1 MNSGGNA
8 TVIVTGAAGGLG
20 RAMTAGLLAAGRS
33 VVAVDI
39 EAARSALNSMV
50 EDAGRAGAGDR
61 IAPILGDVCSEDDC
75 ARVVREAISRFGA
88 VDVLVNNAGLGM
100 GSIGNEAFTT
110 GLRFYEIPQ
119 RGWRSLIDTNVTGPF
134 LMASAIAPHLI
145 ANGWGRII
153 NITTSYQTML
163 KAKWSPYGPSKAA
176 LEAASAIWS
185 TDLEGTGVSVNVLV
199 PGGAADT
206 ALVPW
211 EVVKD
216 RSNLVEPSVMVAPV
230 VWLTSRDSDG
240 VTGKRVIGKDW
251 NPADAIA
258 ANVARAVS
266 PAAWRVSGWGRADG
280 KGA

>member
-1 MNSGGNA
+1 MNSSGNA
-8 TVIVTGAAGGLG
+8 TVIMTGAAGGLG

-39 EAARSALNSMV
+39 EAARSALNSVV
-50 EDAGRAGAGDR
+50 EDARRAGAGDR
-61 IAPILGDVCSEDDC
+61 IVPIVGSVCSDADC

-100 GSIGNEAFTT
+100 GSIDNAAFTT

-119 RGWRSLIDTNVTGPF
+119 RGWRTLIDTNVTGPF
-134 LMASAIAPHLI
+134 LMASAVAPYLI

-153 NITTSYQTML
+153 NVTTSYQTMI
-163 KAKWSPYGPSKAA
+163 KPKWAPYGPSKAA

-230 VWLTSRDSDG
+230 VWLTSPASDG
-240 VTGKRVIGKDW
+240 MTGKRVIGKDW
-251 NPADAIA
+251 DPAATAA
-258 ANVARAVS
+258 ANVAHAVS

-280 KGA
+280 KGD